1 MPITKR
7 KVLDQ
12 ITLEPETGTV
22 LWRET
27 TIIEEDGVE
36 ISRQHHRG
44 SVEVDVEDSPL
55 IPAEVKPFR
64 PLIDTPAARAKVV
77 AQREERKPKVK

>member
-1 MPITKR
+1 MAITKR
-7 KVLDQ
+7 NVIDQ
-12 ITLEPETGTV
+12 IVVEPETGTV

-36 ISRQHHRG
+36 IHRAYHR
-44 SVEVDVEDSPL
+44 SSSPVDEADSAR

-64 PLIDTPAARAKVV
+64 PLVDTPTARAKVAADRV
-77 AQREERKPKVK
+77 KKVK